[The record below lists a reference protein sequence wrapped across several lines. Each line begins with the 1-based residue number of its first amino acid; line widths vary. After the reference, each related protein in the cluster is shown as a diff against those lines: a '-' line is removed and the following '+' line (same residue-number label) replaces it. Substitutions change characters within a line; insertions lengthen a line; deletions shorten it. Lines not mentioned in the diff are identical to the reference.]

1 MASDDLRL
9 PPSTGEHKQHP
20 NEDRHTSVGDLNAE
34 LEAARARGFESK
46 IGSDGPKPLND
57 GAPPVGSTPPAHSF
71 FGVYDGHGG
80 ARCATHASSRLHLL
94 LAHDTALWRASPK
107 SALEAAFGRI
117 EVELR
122 HIYEANPEEKSGTC
136 ACAAVV
142 RGHRLIVGWTGD
154 CRALL
159 LRPEGHAKECVQL
172 TTDHRATESKENSRI
187 LKAGGEIK
195 DGRVW
200 GALMPSRT
208 LGDFPWK
215 VIASECH

>member
-1 MASDDLRL
+1 M
-9 PPSTGEHKQHP
+9 Q
-20 NEDRHTSVGDLNAE
+20 
-34 LEAARARGFESK
+34 
-46 IGSDGPKPLND
+46 
-57 GAPPVGSTPPAHSF
+57 
-71 FGVYDGHGG
+71 
-80 ARCATHASSRLHLL
+80 
-94 LAHDTALWRASPK
+94 
-107 SALEAAFGRI
+107 
-117 EVELR
+117 
-122 HIYEANPEEKSGTC
+122 
-136 ACAAVV
+136 V

-215 VIASECH
+215 VIASGCHGWHLMASDCL

>member
-1 MASDDLRL
+1 M
-9 PPSTGEHKQHP
+9 Q
-20 NEDRHTSVGDLNAE
+20 
-34 LEAARARGFESK
+34 
-46 IGSDGPKPLND
+46 
-57 GAPPVGSTPPAHSF
+57 
-71 FGVYDGHGG
+71 
-80 ARCATHASSRLHLL
+80 
-94 LAHDTALWRASPK
+94 
-107 SALEAAFGRI
+107 
-117 EVELR
+117 
-122 HIYEANPEEKSGTC
+122 
-136 ACAAVV
+136 V

-215 VIASECH
+215 VIASECHGWHLMASDGI